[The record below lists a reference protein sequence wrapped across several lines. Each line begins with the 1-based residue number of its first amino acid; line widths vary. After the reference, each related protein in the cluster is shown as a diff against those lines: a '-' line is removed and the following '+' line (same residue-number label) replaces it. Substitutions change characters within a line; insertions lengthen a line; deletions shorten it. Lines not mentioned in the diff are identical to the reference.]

1 MSERPVALITG
12 VGRRVGIAAGIA
24 AKLAA
29 EGWDIG
35 FCHLPSVD
43 ARYGVAGDEAES
55 IAEELRGLGARVSR
69 HAVDL
74 GDPEVPA
81 RLVAAVTAELGL
93 PTALVLSHAES
104 VDSDVF
110 TTTVEAFD
118 RHHAVNARAA
128 WLLIREFALGIAART
143 DAAEGTGDGAGAG
156 AAGRPDDLSA
166 GAIVALT
173 SPHVA
178 HNLAYG
184 ASKGSLDR
192 IVVGAATELAPRGI
206 RANIVNPGPIDTG
219 WMDDA
224 IRASGTAAQPTG
236 RFGRPSDTAE
246 LVSFLVSPASAWI
259 TGQTIFSDG
268 GFAL

>member
-1 MSERPVALITG
+1 MTERPVALITG
-12 VGRRVGIAAGIA
+12 VGRRIGIAAGIA

-29 EGWDIG
+29 DGWDIG
-35 FCHLPSVD
+35 FCHLPEVD
-43 ARYGVAGDEAES
+43 ARFGVDGSEAEA

-69 HAVDL
+69 RAVDL

-81 RLVAAVTAELGL
+81 QLVAVVTAELGA

-104 VDSDVF
+104 VDSDIF
-110 TTTVEAFD
+110 TTSVEAFD

-128 WLLIREFALGIAART
+128 WLLIREFALGIPART
-143 DAAEGTGDGAGAG
+143 G
-156 AAGRPDDLSA
+156 AAGESDDLGA

-224 IRASGTAAQPTG
+224 IRASGITAQPTG